1 MAIRIT
7 IVEDHPLMQKGMQMT
22 LQAEADMEVVGL
34 AATAEEAIDII
45 NEQSPDVAIVDIS
58 LPGMNGIELIK
69 ALSLNREGLRVLVV
83 SRHEEELFAER
94 AVRAGASG
102 YIMKINA
109 GEQIVDAVRKIVSG
123 GIYLSEKISS
133 RMLMN
138 LAGSSGVKKMSPY
151 EMLSDRELSVF
162 RMLGQGKPTRE
173 IARRLH
179 ISSKTV
185 DTYKARIREKM
196 DLADGSEL
204 LQQAVQWVR
213 QEE

>member
-1 MAIRIT
+1 
-7 IVEDHPLMQKGMQMT
+7 MQKGMQMT

-34 AATAEEAIDII
+34 AATAEEAIDMI

-58 LPGMNGIELIK
+58 LPGMSGIELIK
-69 ALSLNREGLRVLVV
+69 VLSSDRDGLRMLVV

-109 GEQIVDAVRKIVSG
+109 GEQIVDAVRKIASG

-138 LAGSSGVKKMSPY
+138 LAGSSAVKKMSPY

-162 RMLGQGKPTRE
+162 RLLGQGKPTRE
-173 IARRLH
+173 
-179 ISSKTV
+179 
-185 DTYKARIREKM
+185 
-196 DLADGSEL
+196 
-204 LQQAVQWVR
+204 
-213 QEE
+213 